1 MQDMRIFVEIFVSA
15 TEFCRRNKTRKIKS
29 DWICATCCG
38 DKILLQ
44 RQRFSQNFSSTHE
57 AICRRD
63 VSPQHVGATSCMD
76 HILYVIIQ
84 SLHVYGRYGRFDCI
98 NIDIKFVDIMLWFL
112 FPIFLFRKY
121 MKNPNAIILCIQGKK
136 INSLFFWP
144 GLFKRWIALST
155 G

>member
-1 MQDMRIFVEIFVSA
+1 MRIFVKIFVSA
-15 TEFCRRNKTRKIKS
+15 REFCRRNKTRKIKS

-63 VSPQHVGATSCMD
+63 VSPQHVGATSCMWSF
-76 HILYVIIQ
+76 
-84 SLHVYGRYGRFDCI
+84 SLCMFMVAYGRFDCI

>member
-1 MQDMRIFVEIFVSA
+1 MRIFVKIFVSA
-15 TEFCRRNKTRKIKS
+15 REFCRRNKTRKIKS

-63 VSPQHVGATSCMD
+63 VSPQHVGATSCMWSF
-76 HILYVIIQ
+76 
-84 SLHVYGRYGRFDCI
+84 SLCMFMVAYGRFDCI
-98 NIDIKFVDIMLWFL
+98 YIDIKFVDIMLWFL

>member
-57 AICRRD
+57 AICRRNML
-63 VSPQHVGATSCMD
+63 VQHPVWTTFCMWSF
-76 HILYVIIQ
+76 
-84 SLHVYGRYGRFDCI
+84 SLCMFMVAYGRFDCI
-98 NIDIKFVDIMLWFL
+98 NIDIKFVEIMLWFL

>member
-1 MQDMRIFVEIFVSA
+1 MFMVA
-15 TEFCRRNKTRKIKS
+15 
-29 DWICATCCG
+29 
-38 DKILLQ
+38 
-44 RQRFSQNFSSTHE
+44 
-57 AICRRD
+57 
-63 VSPQHVGATSCMD
+63 
-76 HILYVIIQ
+76 
-84 SLHVYGRYGRFDCI
+84 YGRFDCI